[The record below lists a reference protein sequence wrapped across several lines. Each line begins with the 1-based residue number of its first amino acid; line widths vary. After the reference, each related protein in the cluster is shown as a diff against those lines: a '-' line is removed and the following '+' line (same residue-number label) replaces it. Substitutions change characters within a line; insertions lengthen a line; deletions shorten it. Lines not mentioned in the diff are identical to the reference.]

1 LNFLSRFEHLKSLLV
16 VQVLKEMW
24 HAGCRVTHPGSG
36 LPEELVHEMFDRG
49 RGMTQEGLGLSM
61 CRKLVKLM
69 NGDMQYIRDVGKS
82 YFLVNVEL
90 PLAQRDDA
98 GSVK

>member
-1 LNFLSRFEHLKSLLV
+1 VLRTGFGYGLDTHLLNSCGGLFIF
-16 VQVLKEMW
+16 
-24 HAGCRVTHPGSG
+24 RVTHPGIG

-69 NGDMQYIRDVGKS
+69 NGNVQYIRETGKS
-82 YFLVNVEL
+82 YFLVEVEL

-98 GSVK
+98 GSVR

>member
-1 LNFLSRFEHLKSLLV
+1 
-16 VQVLKEMW
+16 
-24 HAGCRVTHPGSG
+24 
-36 LPEELVHEMFDRG
+36 
-49 RGMTQEGLGLSM
+49 MTQEGLGLSM

-69 NGDMQYIRDVGKS
+69 NGDVQYIREAGKC

-90 PLAQRDDA
+90 PLTQRDDA

>member
-1 LNFLSRFEHLKSLLV
+1 
-16 VQVLKEMW
+16 M
-24 HAGCRVTHPGSG
+24 
-36 LPEELVHEMFDRG
+36 PEELVHEMFDRG

-69 NGDMQYIRDVGKS
+69 NGDVQYVRDAGKS

-90 PLAQRDDA
+90 PLAHREDA

>member
-1 LNFLSRFEHLKSLLV
+1 
-16 VQVLKEMW
+16 
-24 HAGCRVTHPGSG
+24 
-36 LPEELVHEMFDRG
+36 
-49 RGMTQEGLGLSM
+49 MTQEGLGLSM

-69 NGDMQYIRDVGKS
+69 NGDVQYVRDAGKS

-90 PLAQRDDA
+90 PLAHREDA

>member
-1 LNFLSRFEHLKSLLV
+1 
-16 VQVLKEMW
+16 M
-24 HAGCRVTHPGSG
+24 HPGAG

-69 NGDMQYIRDVGKS
+69 NGEVKYIRETGKS
-82 YFLVNVEL
+82 YFLVNLEL
-90 PLAQRDDA
+90 PLTARDDS
-98 GSVK
+98 GTLR

>member
-1 LNFLSRFEHLKSLLV
+1 
-16 VQVLKEMW
+16 VLKEMW
-24 HAGCRVTHPGSG
+24 HAGCRVMHPGSG

-69 NGDMQYIRDVGKS
+69 NGDVQYVRDAGKS

>member
-1 LNFLSRFEHLKSLLV
+1 
-16 VQVLKEMW
+16 
-24 HAGCRVTHPGSG
+24 
-36 LPEELVHEMFDRG
+36 MFDRG

-69 NGDMQYIRDVGKS
+69 SGNVQYIRDTGKS
-82 YFLVNVEL
+82 YFLVQLEL
-90 PLAQRDDA
+90 PLAQRDDE